1 MKLPRVRMRL
11 SPAVLALCRLAQ
23 AGDASTQ
30 QQPPHHAQHPT
41 PARQQQQQQQ
51 QQPQPK
57 QAWSYVV
64 EVDGTVCDATG
75 RDDSLPPF
83 SGSPATVL
91 NAAIRALPHSGG
103 TIFVAAGTYML
114 DSTVVIDR
122 SSVEIRGENMGGV
135 RRHPPPAARRS
146 CCGSCGSCCCL
157 WDGPWHPPA
166 AVLG

>member
-1 MKLPRVRMRL
+1 MRL
-11 SPAVLALCRLAQ
+11 SAAVLALCRLAQ

-41 PARQQQQQQQ
+41 PARQLRQQPQQQQ
-51 QQPQPK
+51 K

-75 RDDSLPPF
+75 RDGSLPPF

-103 TIFVAAGTYML
+103 TIFLTAGTFVL

-135 RRHPPPAARRS
+135 CRHPPPAARPRRRRRAPR
-146 CCGSCGSCCCL
+146 
-157 WDGPWHPPA
+157 GPRLPLVRRVHGLVPSLAPHE
-166 AVLG
+166 VLDL

>member
-1 MKLPRVRMRL
+1 MRL

-41 PARQQQQQQQ
+41 PARQQQQ

-103 TIFVAAGTYML
+103 TIFVAAGTYLL

-135 RRHPPPAARRS
+135 RRHPPPAARPRRRRRRRRR
-146 CCGSCGSCCCL
+146 CCCCCCCSL
-157 WDGPWHPPA
+157 WGGASTPP
-166 AVLG
+166 VLG